1 MTTLFNDWRCR
12 CSSLSKIATG
22 LNPGLTD
29 KQKETLADLSSRTKP
44 LTEKQSETLA
54 TLRQKQ
60 ADSLNPEL
68 PQGVKTFLREEWI
81 RIVHGRNKEIRS
93 KYLEKGT
100 TMEEDALT
108 LVSQVENDLFVK
120 NREELANDFMTGTPD
135 HIEWKDDES
144 PMSSVRA
151 VDDTKCSWDIHTY
164 YAAVDKAD
172 SEKEDEYK
180 YQIQGY
186 CALTGAPIG
195 RVRRCLVDTPFNLL
209 EQEKKTLYF
218 RLGII
223 DPDGPDDASAAYRAG
238 CDEIDKNGTYDDI
251 PSVARVHTRVIQ
263 RDDAL
268 IELLYDRIKE
278 CRKYLNKIHQQ
289 YIEKVG
295 VTESEA

>member
-12 CSSLSKIATG
+12 CSALSRIATS
-22 LNPGLTD
+22 LNQGLTE
-29 KQKETLADLSSRTKP
+29 KQRETLADLSSRTKP
-44 LTEKQSETLA
+44 ITEKQRETLLA
-54 TLRQKQ
+54 LRQKE
-60 ADSLNPEL
+60 AAALNPRL

-81 RIVHGRNKEIRS
+81 RIVHKRNREIRS

-108 LVSQVENDLFVK
+108 LVSEVENELFVK
-120 NREELANDFMTGTPD
+120 NREELGNEFLTGTPD
-135 HIEWKDDES
+135 HIQWGTDGVMEF
-144 PMSSVRA
+144 VNTI
-151 VDDTKCSWDIHTY
+151 DDTKCSWDIYTY

-172 SEKEDEYK
+172 AEDEEEYK

-195 RVRRCLVDTPFNLL
+195 RIRRCLVDTPFNLL

-238 CDEIDKNGTYDDI
+238 CEEIDRSGTYDDI
-251 PSVARVHTRVIQ
+251 PAVARVHTRVIQ

-278 CRKYLNKIHQQ
+278 CRKYLNKIHQE
-289 YIEKVG
+289 YLNKTG
-295 VTESEA
+295 EACHD

>member
-29 KQKETLADLSSRTKP
+29 KQKETLADLSSRQKP
-44 LTEKQSETLA
+44 ITENQAKTLES
-54 TLRQKQ
+54 LRQKQ

-108 LVSQVENDLFVK
+108 LVSEVENQLFVK
-120 NREELANDFMTGTPD
+120 NREQLENDFLTGMPD
-135 HIEWKDDES
+135 HID
-144 PMSSVRA
+144 VGQFGTIA
-151 VDDTKCSWDIHTY
+151 VDDTKCAWDIHTY

-172 SEKEDEYK
+172 SEKEEEYK

-186 CALTGAPIG
+186 CALTFAPFG
-195 RVRRCLVDTPFNLL
+195 RIRRCLVDTPFNLL

-238 CDEIDKNGTYDDI
+238 CEEIDRSGTYDDI
-251 PSVARVHTRVIQ
+251 PAVARVHTRVIQ

-278 CRKYLNKIHQQ
+278 CRKYLNKIHQEYLQ
-289 YIEKVG
+289 KVG
-295 VTESEA
+295 EIAEKA

>member
-22 LNPGLTD
+22 LKGLTP
-29 KQKETLADLSSRTKP
+29 KQKETLAKYDKRMAGEGKP
-44 LTEKQSETLA
+44 LTDN
-54 TLRQKQ
+54 Q
-60 ADSLNPEL
+60 AQEWADLKAKAADTEL

-81 RIVHGRNKEIRS
+81 RIVHKRNKEIRS

-108 LVSQVENDLFVK
+108 LVSEVENTLFVK
-120 NREELANDFMTGTPD
+120 NRDELCNDFLTGTPD
-135 HIEWKDDES
+135 HIDGLKLS
-144 PMSSVRA
+144 ANA

-172 SEKEDEYK
+172 ADKEDEYK

-238 CDEIDKNGTYDDI
+238 CEEIDRSGTYDDI
-251 PSVARVHTRVIQ
+251 PAIARVHTRVIE

-289 YIEKVG
+289 YLDKVG
-295 VTESEA
+295 KTAEKA